1 MILVITHTAE
11 RNTYDKQGRL
21 IEEKGTV
28 SVSHGIDIA
37 TGRTVILPCDLWS
50 HFKHNCEYFLGEWY
64 LK

>member
-11 RNTYDKQGRL
+11 RSTYDKQGRL

-28 SVSHGIDIA
+28 SVSHGVDTA
-37 TGRTVILPCDLWS
+37 TGRTVILPCELWR
-50 HFKHNCEYFLGEWY
+50 HFSHNCTLINGEWY